1 MAAVGYGPRP
11 ADGLL
16 LMDRNTYRR
25 LIGQFA
31 TGVTVVT
38 TNVDGHLHGMTANAV
53 CSLSLD
59 PLQLLVCVDRESNC
73 YSQMQA
79 AEAFGVSILAAD
91 QEDVSN
97 RFARTTKP
105 TAGALP
111 GGAPYRIGTL
121 GEPLLEGALA
131 HLECRIAELLDGGDH
146 IIVIGD
152 VVAGDVV
159 REVEPLLFYGGQYRR
174 LRGSQGC

>member
-1 MAAVGYGPRP
+1 
-11 ADGLL
+11 
-16 LMDRNTYRR
+16 MDRDTYRS

-38 TNVDGHLHGMTANAV
+38 TNVGGRLHGMTANAV

-91 QEDVSN
+91 QEEVSN

-105 TAGALP
+105 AEGSLQ
-111 GGAPYRIGTL
+111 GVEYRLGSL
-121 GEPLLEGALA
+121 GEPLIEDALA
-131 HLECRIAELLDGGDH
+131 HLECRIADRLDGGDH

-152 VVAGDVV
+152 VVAGGQA
-159 REVEPLLFYGGQYRR
+159 REAAPLLFYGGRYAR
-174 LRGSQGC
+174 LAP